1 MRFEWDERKNR
12 ANKRKHGVS
21 FEEAT
26 EVFGDPLHL
35 SWLDERFS
43 VFEERWVTVG
53 QIRTG
58 LTLTVANLFFDEQG
72 EGSEGTVRLI
82 SARRATYRERQ
93 EYEGTI

>member
-12 ANKRKHGVS
+12 ANQRKHGVS

-58 LTLTVANLFFDEQG
+58 LTLTVANLFIDERG
-72 EGSEGTVRLI
+72 EGIVRLI
-82 SARRATYRERQ
+82 SARRATHRERQ

>member
-12 ANKRKHGVS
+12 ANLRKHGVS

-43 VFEERWVTVG
+43 ALEERWVTVG
-53 QIRTG
+53 QTGAG
-58 LTLTVANLFFDEQG
+58 LTLTVANLFFDERG
-72 EGSEGTVRLI
+72 EGTVRLI
-82 SARRATYRERQ
+82 SARRATHRERQ
-93 EYEGTI
+93 AYEATI

>member
-53 QIRTG
+53 QLRTG
-58 LTLTVANLFFDEQG
+58 LTLTVANLFFDEHG
-72 EGSEGTVRLI
+72 EGIVRLS
-82 SARRATYRERQ
+82 SARRATHRERQ
-93 EYEGTI
+93 EYERTI